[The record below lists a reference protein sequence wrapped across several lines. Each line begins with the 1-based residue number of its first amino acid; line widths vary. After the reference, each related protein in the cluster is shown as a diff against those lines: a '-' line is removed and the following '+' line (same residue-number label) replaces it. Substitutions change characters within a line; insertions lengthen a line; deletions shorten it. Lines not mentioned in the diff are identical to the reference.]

1 VVIGLVTLDNLET
14 KDYGFKNL
22 LMLLVLLFILKMVD
36 IFFTMKNFIFFIIFF
51 FLFLFLTQVNNFIA
65 SLQKEIKNSIQSSI
79 C

>member
-51 FLFLFLTQVNNFIA
+51 FLCLFLPQVNNFIA